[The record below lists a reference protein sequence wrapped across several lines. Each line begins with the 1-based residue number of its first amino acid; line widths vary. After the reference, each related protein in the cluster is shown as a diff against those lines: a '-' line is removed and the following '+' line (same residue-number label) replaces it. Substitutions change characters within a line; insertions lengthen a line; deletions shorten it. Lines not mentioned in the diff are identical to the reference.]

1 MSMAKLPWQTLV
13 TGAGGFIGAHLVEH
27 LLGRGARVRAFVR
40 YTSAGTAGWLD
51 RVFPDG
57 TEGLEIVF
65 GDLRDPEAVAEAASG
80 CSHIFHLGAV
90 IAIPYSYQNP
100 REFVAVNVGGTQNVL
115 EAMRRHKT
123 ERAVF
128 TSTSEVYGSAQYVP
142 IDEQHPKVAQSP
154 YAASKVA
161 ADALVHA
168 YTCAFAVPAVIARP
182 FNTYGPRQSLR
193 AIVPTV
199 LAQALTGEPL
209 RLGALEPT
217 RDLNFVSD
225 TVNGLIA
232 CAATAGIEGETF
244 NLGSGREVSIGDLAE
259 TACALVGVPCRIQ
272 TDERRLRPQKSEV
285 ARLCADPGKAR
296 ERLGWAP
303 KVPLEVGL
311 ETTLRW
317 LQTEQ
322 PTRWVQ
328 ELQL

>member
-27 LLGRGARVRAFVR
+27 LLARGARVRAFVR

-57 TEGLEIVF
+57 TKGLEIVF
-65 GDLRDPEAVAEAASG
+65 GDLRDPEAVAEAARG

-115 EAMRRHKT
+115 EAMRRHNT

-154 YAASKVA
+154 YSASKVA
-161 ADALVHA
+161 ADALVQA
-168 YTCAFAVPAVIARP
+168 YVCAFAVPAVIARP

-217 RDLNFVSD
+217 RDLNFVTD

-232 CAATAGIEGETF
+232 CAATAGVCGETF

-259 TACALVGVPCRIQ
+259 KACASAGVPCRIE
-272 TDERRLRPQKSEV
+272 TDPRRLRPLKSEV
-285 ARLCADPGKAR
+285 ARLCADASKAR

-303 KVPLEVGL
+303 DVTLEAGL
-311 ETTLRW
+311 KTTLRW

-322 PTRWVQ
+322 PTRWVK